1 MQLEKPVGITY
12 KMIKER
18 LSKPGRMQFRL
29 WQAVVV
35 LLSAMLTVLG
45 GCRMDVTDVTD
56 TKVAVRYVPT
66 PLLLDV
72 PSAFAI
78 TDHSPVSG
86 ATAQALNR
94 EVMISF
100 DAPLLAGTVS
110 RSSIRLWQDR
120 QLVDASLVYVNDT
133 RTVRLVPRKALLPN
147 RQYRVEVT
155 SRLLAET
162 GDPFAGVEWYFTT
175 AGEIGATSQATLDLC
190 GNERAL
196 AMLDAINQARLNG
209 QQCGNHAM
217 PAVAPLAYQCQL
229 AEVAQSHASDMARYQ
244 VLSHLSSDGMGLAD
258 RYQTFGISWDRLAEN
273 IAATSTDSMPSV
285 MSKWMGS
292 EPHCKT
298 LLDPELTHFGLGQ
311 SQGGTFHFW
320 VQNFATGVKETDQE

>member
-1 MQLEKPVGITY
+1 
-12 KMIKER
+12 MIKER
-18 LSKPGRMQFRL
+18 YSKPSRMHFRL
-29 WQAVVV
+29 WQPIVI
-35 LLSAMLTVLG
+35 LLSATLIALG
-45 GCRMDVTDVTD
+45 GCRMDVMDESD
-56 TKVAVRYVPT
+56 ANLAARYAPT
-66 PLLLDV
+66 PLLLEI

-78 TDHSPVSG
+78 TDHSPVRG
-86 ATAQALNR
+86 ATVQALNR

-110 RSSIRLWQDR
+110 KSSVRLWQDR

-133 RTVRLVPRKALLPN
+133 RTVRLVPRKPLLPN

-196 AMLDAINQARLNG
+196 AMLDAINQSRLSG
-209 QQCGNHAM
+209 QQCGKHAM

-285 MSKWMGS
+285 MSKWLGS

-298 LLDPELTHFGLGQ
+298 LLAPELTHFGLGQ
-311 SQGGTFHFW
+311 AQGGTFHFW
-320 VQNFATGVKETDQE
+320 VQNFAKGVKEMD